1 MPKTDVFKPG
11 DAVFAKV
18 KGYPHWPARV
28 EHFEPDPLG
37 KPLKKYPVLFYGTY
51 ETASL
56 KPDDIFPYNENIERF
71 GKPQK
76 RKGFNEGL
84 WQIVNNPNFD
94 PNVPIPP
101 EVLATANSAPNT
113 PKTPIAK
120 AAKKLQNS
128 TPAVVATD
136 EKSDE
141 SDVDPGDLVIDESA
155 GKGKR
160 GGKKRKRQDSD
171 GTLETPA
178 KKAASSDVKKTPKD
192 TPKQVRASQKDT
204 PKDTPKQTRLINKEG
219 SKETP
224 KQQAGDT
231 TEPQVSRS
239 GRLIK
244 PKKFLDEGGDAS
256 RPPSAAAGTPV
267 AGTDVPS
274 DTSVPTDTP
283 ATTVS
288 DTTGTSTTTKASIAI
303 KSPPYSPPIATPKKK
318 LSLSGTED
326 TPKPQEEV
334 PTPTGPPPPRKR
346 GRPPKNRDVDASPR
360 ITNANVTTQSKTST
374 KDTTSKS
381 SSSPNKALGDHL
393 KQSPSKEKTKNQ
405 AKQNEIELPKESDLA
420 SKQTFLKLK
429 TDMESGTLNA
439 EELKELTKANEKEE
453 THTAIIEE
461 NKKYTET
468 CKAKLGSRSIAAC
481 TSASACDKKSTSF
494 TDNSLTSRTIS
505 CSSSSLSSANIPMGS
520 STLNSSSRESVG
532 SNMSA
537 SPRTLDMEA
546 QLLDL
551 DQKIREALSVTNP
564 RKDDAK
570 LYLERMSKLVISGLM
585 LKKNPHVVDAIKK
598 CRRYKY
604 DDEVRLKADMVFNR
618 FKLLFVVPESQEW
631 DSMFA
636 EKVAEF
642 DEACHKSGISEESKI
657 SLVRDPT
664 HHTDGSQE
672 EAGKRGK
679 ENTSPLSKS

>member
-1 MPKTDVFKPG
+1 NAFNIPVFSSI
-11 DAVFAKV
+11 FQ
-18 KGYPHWPARV
+18 V

-155 GKGKR
+155 GK
-160 GGKKRKRQDSD
+160 
-171 GTLETPA
+171 A

-283 ATTVS
+283 AT
-288 DTTGTSTTTKASIAI
+288 
-303 KSPPYSPPIATPKKK
+303 
-318 LSLSGTED
+318 
-326 TPKPQEEV
+326 
-334 PTPTGPPPPRKR
+334 TGPPPPRKR

-664 HHTDGSQE
+664 HH
-672 EAGKRGK
+672 
-679 ENTSPLSKS
+679 NTSSHLLLEEDCLLNSYADVVEVSFTAEYLYITLLKYILSIIFTLLPHLCGLGDDDDG

>member
-1 MPKTDVFKPG
+1 MPKNDVFKPG

-28 EHFEPDPLG
+28 EQFEPDPAG

-56 KPDDIFPYNENIERF
+56 KPDDIFPYKDNLERF

-84 WQIVNNPNFD
+84 WQIIHNPNFD
-94 PNVPIPP
+94 SSIPIPP
-101 EVLATANSAPNT
+101 EVGATTNSLPTT
-113 PKTPIAK
+113 PKNTVAK
-120 AAKKLQNS
+120 PLKKLQNS
-128 TPAVVATD
+128 TPADVTD
-136 EKSDE
+136 LKSDE
-141 SDVDPGDLVIDESA
+141 SDEDPGDLIIDESA
-155 GKGKR
+155 GKGKKPGR
-160 GGKKRKRQDSD
+160 KRKRQDSD
-171 GTLETPA
+171 GTTETPA
-178 KKAASSDVKKTPKD
+178 KKAASADLKKTPKD
-192 TPKQVRASQKDT
+192 TPKQVRIPLKET
-204 PKDTPKQTRLINKEG
+204 PKDTPKQ
-219 SKETP
+219 S
-224 KQQAGDT
+224 ADT
-231 TEPQVSRS
+231 TEVQVSRS

-244 PKKFLDEGGDAS
+244 PKKFLDEGEDAS

-267 AGTDVPS
+267 TGTDGS
-274 DTSVPTDTP
+274 TDTP
-283 ATTVS
+283 AATDALATSISEVTTTTTTAG
-288 DTTGTSTTTKASIAI
+288 DITGT
-303 KSPPYSPPIATPKKK
+303 KSPPYSPPIITPKKR
-318 LSLSGTED
+318 LSLSEEAAPSPHEVVL
-326 TPKPQEEV
+326 TPS
-334 PTPTGPPPPRKR
+334 GPPPKKR
-346 GRPPKNRDVDASPR
+346 GRPPKNRDVDASPKV
-360 ITNANVTTQSKTST
+360 TLNATPQSKTST
-374 KDTTSKS
+374 PVATSKS
-381 SSSPNKALGDHL
+381 SSNKALGDNL
-393 KQSPSKEKTKNQ
+393 KQSPAKEKAKNQ
-405 AKQNEIELPKESDLA
+405 VKQNEIELPKESDLA

-468 CKAKLGSRSIAAC
+468 CKAK
-481 TSASACDKKSTSF
+481 
-494 TDNSLTSRTIS
+494 
-505 CSSSSLSSANIPMGS
+505 
-520 STLNSSSRESVG
+520 
-532 SNMSA
+532 
-537 SPRTLDMEA
+537 TLDMEA

-570 LYLERMSKLVISGLM
+570 AYLEKMSKLVISGLM
-585 LKKNPHVVDAIKK
+585 LKKNPHVVDAIRK

-604 DDEVRLKADMVFNR
+604 DDEVRLKADMVYNR

-631 DSMFA
+631 DTMFA

-642 DEACHKSGISEESKI
+642 DEACHKSGITEESKI

-664 HHTDGSQE
+664 HHIEGSQE

-679 ENTSPLSKS
+679 ENTSPLTKS